1 LGASRGHL
9 SDSLIF
15 LFQMLSKKKFG
26 QRWLSP
32 LEKNKPVRL
41 CHFRLEL
48 DYLAVL
54 LLLVVGATTFKKA
67 SRPKL
72 ATSFQIG
79 SGWNFACMIFLRVNV
94 HWLVESDLSIWR
106 HTFEMAV
113 MMSAHRSL
121 QRPSAA
127 R

>member
-15 LFQMLSKKKFG
+15 LFQMLSKKNFG

-67 SRPKL
+67 SRPK
-72 ATSFQIG
+72 A
-79 SGWNFACMIFLRVNV
+79 
-94 HWLVESDLSIWR
+94 
-106 HTFEMAV
+106 
-113 MMSAHRSL
+113 
-121 QRPSAA
+121 
-127 R
+127 